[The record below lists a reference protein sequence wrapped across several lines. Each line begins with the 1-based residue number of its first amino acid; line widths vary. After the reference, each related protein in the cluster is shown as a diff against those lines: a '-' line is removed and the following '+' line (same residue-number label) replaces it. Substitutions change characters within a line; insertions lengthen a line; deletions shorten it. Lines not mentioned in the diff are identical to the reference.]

1 MQLLTPTGWPSYYP
15 RGIRRDGT
23 GLREAADQPVVEACL
38 DLHRDCAALLE
49 SDSIWLPAHLW
60 RFDKEW
66 RNLRRLVPWVKR
78 APSEY
83 IREHVR
89 VAIQPLDPPP
99 STRQLLEV
107 VDQLG
112 SEDVLL
118 YSSDYPHQHAF
129 DPETELLPHL
139 SEGLRRKI
147 RVRTPARFTVCNPRR
162 HHGDLLTVTTAE
174 PEVSSPENAAR
185 DHRLRCSK

>member
-1 MQLLTPTGWPSYYP
+1 M
-15 RGIRRDGT
+15 
-23 GLREAADQPVVEACL
+23 
-38 DLHRDCAALLE
+38 
-49 SDSIWLPAHLW
+49 
-60 RFDKEW
+60 
-66 RNLRRLVPWVKR
+66 PWVKR

-99 STRQLLEV
+99 TTRQLIEV

-112 SEDVLL
+112 SDDMLL

-139 SEGLRRKI
+139 PEGLRRKI
-147 RVRTPARFTVCNPRR
+147 L
-162 HHGDLLTVTTAE
+162 G
-174 PEVSSPENAAR
+174 ENAR
-185 DHRLRCSK
+185 SFYRL